1 MLKPF
6 IKSYRRNHF
15 VCLFNMLTNGQL
27 NNTLDI
33 VSMVAF
39 NYTLIKLKVF
49 KAIVCMFTYLK

>member
-1 MLKPF
+1 MFKPF
-6 IKSYRRNHF
+6 IKSCHRTHF

-27 NNTLDI
+27 NNTVDV

-39 NYTLIKLKVF
+39 NYTLIKLNVF